1 VITEITNSH
10 RFLCYTEEVNDRG
23 IDKNGGDKYMGNSK
37 RLLNGALLGVT
48 ALALGACAS
57 GGVGS
62 GVSGSIEDSAKS
74 FDSINEGEIDLA
86 YNIDSYRYGKF
97 NVSLTGKYEET
108 SKEATEDSSDESKE
122 SSESSESNESS
133 EDKESNES
141 NESNESSEDK
151 ESNEEKDT
159 SSRAYDYSLVEGTVV
174 LVDGKETKSTGE
186 ITAIGDTLY
195 DRVYLTGSG
204 ADGKFVYDTRDGEDG
219 AVDYP
224 LADYLSVSPIINAF
238 DFADIEVTTGKLAD
252 TGKTGHTFT
261 VTPEEVVTALQE
273 GGVSSELG
281 NNILGIVSEE
291 NAEKVNIGV
300 NKDTFTVE
308 VYGTDTETSEPTS
321 ESTSESSSESTSTT
335 EDGQVLVGRLVITK
349 KAGDVEITKP
359 TNSIDLEEFSSLVE
373 KYYQDMTEAGLEGA
387 EDTTGSDTEADVS
400 AESSDAETS
409 EDALSSVE
417 LTEEEASKLEAGE
430 ITAEELLQQKAEE
443 SSEESE

>member
-1 VITEITNSH
+1 MITEITNSH

-23 IDKNGGDKYMGNSK
+23 IDKNGGDKNMGNSK

-57 GGVGS
+57 GGIGS

-108 SKEATEDSSDESKE
+108 SKEATETDSTEESSESKE
-122 SSESSESNESS
+122 S
-133 EDKESNES
+133 KESK
-141 NESNESSEDK
+141 D
-151 ESNEEKDT
+151 EKDT

-174 LVDGKETKSTGE
+174 VVDGKETKSTGE

-291 NAEKVNIGV
+291 NAEKVTIGV

-308 VYGTDTETSEPTS
+308 AYGTDTETSEPTS

-359 TNSIDLEEFSSLVE
+359 TNSIDLEEFSGLVE

-387 EDTTGSDTEADVS
+387 EDTTGNDTGADAS
-400 AESSDAETS
+400 TESTDAETS

>member
-1 VITEITNSH
+1 
-10 RFLCYTEEVNDRG
+10 
-23 IDKNGGDKYMGNSK
+23 
-37 RLLNGALLGVT
+37 
-48 ALALGACAS
+48 
-57 GGVGS
+57 
-62 GVSGSIEDSAKS
+62 
-74 FDSINEGEIDLA
+74 
-86 YNIDSYRYGKF
+86 
-97 NVSLTGKYEET
+97 
-108 SKEATEDSSDESKE
+108 
-122 SSESSESNESS
+122 
-133 EDKESNES
+133 
-141 NESNESSEDK
+141 
-151 ESNEEKDT
+151 
-159 SSRAYDYSLVEGTVV
+159 
-174 LVDGKETKSTGE
+174 
-186 ITAIGDTLY
+186 
-195 DRVYLTGSG
+195 
-204 ADGKFVYDTRDGEDG
+204 
-219 AVDYP
+219 
-224 LADYLSVSPIINAF
+224 
-238 DFADIEVTTGKLAD
+238 
-252 TGKTGHTFT
+252 
-261 VTPEEVVTALQE
+261 ALQE

-308 VYGTDTETSEPTS
+308 VYGTGTETSEPTS

-417 LTEEEASKLEAGE
+417 LTEEEAGKLEAGE

>member
-1 VITEITNSH
+1 
-10 RFLCYTEEVNDRG
+10 
-23 IDKNGGDKYMGNSK
+23 MGNSK

-122 SSESSESNESS
+122 SNESS
-133 EDKESNES
+133 EDNESKESKESNES
-141 NESNESSEDK
+141 NESNESKESSESSEDK
-151 ESNEEKDT
+151 ESNDEKDT

-291 NAEKVNIGV
+291 NAEKVTIGV

-308 VYGTDTETSEPTS
+308 AYGTDTETSEPTS

-359 TNSIDLEEFSSLVE
+359 TNSIDLEEFSGLVE
-373 KYYQDMTEAGLEGA
+373 KYYQDMTEASLEGA
-387 EDTTGSDTEADVS
+387 EDTTGSDTEADAS
-400 AESSDAETS
+400 AESTDAESS

-430 ITAEELLQQKAEE
+430 ITAEELLQQKAEG
-443 SSEESE
+443 SSEESD

>member
-1 VITEITNSH
+1 
-10 RFLCYTEEVNDRG
+10 
-23 IDKNGGDKYMGNSK
+23 MGNSK

-57 GGVGS
+57 GGIGS
-62 GVSGSIEDSAKS
+62 GISGSIEDSAKS

-86 YNIDSYRYGKF
+86 YNVDSYRYGKY

-108 SKEATEDSSDESKE
+108 SKEANESSESDESKE
-122 SSESSESNESS
+122 STESKESDESKESKESS
-133 EDKESNES
+133 EDKESKES
-141 NESNESSEDK
+141 NESNESSESK
-151 ESNEEKDT
+151 EEKDT

-204 ADGKFVYDTRDGEDG
+204 ADGKFVYDTRDGEEG
-219 AVDYP
+219 ATDYP

-308 VYGTDTETSEPTS
+308 VYGTNTETSEPTS

-387 EDTTGSDTEADVS
+387 EDTTGSDTEADAS
-400 AESSDAETS
+400 TESTDAETS

-443 SSEESE
+443 SSEESD

>member
-1 VITEITNSH
+1 
-10 RFLCYTEEVNDRG
+10 
-23 IDKNGGDKYMGNSK
+23 
-37 RLLNGALLGVT
+37 
-48 ALALGACAS
+48 
-57 GGVGS
+57 GS

-141 NESNESSEDK
+141 
-151 ESNEEKDT
+151 KDT

-308 VYGTDTETSEPTS
+308 VYGTGTETSEPTS

-359 TNSIDLEEFSSLVE
+359 TNSID
-373 KYYQDMTEAGLEGA
+373 
-387 EDTTGSDTEADVS
+387 
-400 AESSDAETS
+400 
-409 EDALSSVE
+409 
-417 LTEEEASKLEAGE
+417 
-430 ITAEELLQQKAEE
+430 
-443 SSEESE
+443 

>member
-1 VITEITNSH
+1 MITEITNSH

-23 IDKNGGDKYMGNSK
+23 IDKNGGDKNMGNSK

-57 GGVGS
+57 GGIGS

-86 YNIDSYRYGKF
+86 YNIDSYRYGKY

-108 SKEATEDSSDESKE
+108 SKEATESKESKE
-122 SSESSESNESS
+122 SSESKESNESS
-133 EDKESNES
+133 ESNES
-141 NESNESSEDK
+141 NESNESKD
-151 ESNEEKDT
+151 EKDT
-159 SSRAYDYSLVEGTVV
+159 TSRAYDYSLVESTVV
-174 LVDGKETKSTGE
+174 VVDGKETKSTGE
-186 ITAIGDTLY
+186 ITTIGDTLY

-204 ADGKFVYDTRDGEDG
+204 ADGKFVYDTRDGEEG
-219 AVDYP
+219 ATDYP

-252 TGKTGHTFT
+252 TGKTGNTFT

-308 VYGTDTETSEPTS
+308 VYGTGTETSEPTS

-373 KYYQDMTEAGLEGA
+373 KYYQDMTEASLEGV
-387 EDTTGSDTEADVS
+387 EDTTGSDTGADAS

>member
-1 VITEITNSH
+1 MITEITNSH

-23 IDKNGGDKYMGNSK
+23 IDINGGDKNMGNSK

-57 GGVGS
+57 GGIGS

-122 SSESSESNESS
+122 SNESS
-133 EDKESNES
+133 EDKESKESKES
-141 NESNESSEDK
+141 NESNESSESK
-151 ESNEEKDT
+151 EEKDT

-204 ADGKFVYDTRDGEDG
+204 ADGKFVYDTRDGEEG
-219 AVDYP
+219 ATDYP

-308 VYGTDTETSEPTS
+308 VYGTNTETSEPTS

-400 AESSDAETS
+400 AESSDAESS

-443 SSEESE
+443 SSEESD